1 MIALTTTSIAWLL
14 FAVILVG
21 WIVYAF
27 FNIRQSR
34 DELGSEIELAANRK
48 PYYDDDVL
56 EGPRLDRHL
65 MFEDVYKELPINLQ
79 RQSEQLAEEIKLN
92 KELGL
97 KGAE

>member
-1 MIALTTTSIAWLL
+1 MLALTTTSIAWLL

-21 WIVYAF
+21 WVVYAF

-56 EGPRLDRHL
+56 EGRASTVCSGSASCCWRSP
-65 MFEDVYKELPINLQ
+65 
-79 RQSEQLAEEIKLN
+79 
-92 KELGL
+92 
-97 KGAE
+97 